1 VKRFFTLPLYK
12 FITVKYNDCIAKTW
26 LCSFSIKGEKKMKK
40 RICLLLALIMLLS
53 VLAAG
58 CGQDADNEGDA
69 ASDTSLE
76 DVKAKGELILG
87 LDDSFPPMGYQDEN
101 GDIVGFDIDVAKE
114 VCAVLG
120 VELKLQPIDWNSKE
134 MELNTGNI
142 DCIWN
147 GMSVSPERE
156 EEMSLSI
163 PYLNNHMAL
172 VVLPDSGIS
181 TVADMAGK
189 NLAVQTGSTAE
200 EALDAPEGA
209 ELKAAVASVNGF
221 ADNLTAL
228 MDLETGASDA
238 VLIDDVVANYLI
250 STSGKN
256 MVVLDD
262 FLYAENYAIGFRKG
276 DAALTEAVNDA
287 LRQLKENGKLGEIA
301 MKWFGEDTTIVE

>member
-1 VKRFFTLPLYK
+1 
-12 FITVKYNDCIAKTW
+12 
-26 LCSFSIKGEKKMKK
+26 MKK
-40 RICLLLALIMLLS
+40 RLCLLLALIMLFS
-53 VLAAG
+53 VFAAA
-58 CGQDADNEGDA
+58 CGGGGNEEPEGDTA
-69 ASDTSLE
+69 ADTSLE
-76 DVKAKGELILG
+76 AIQEKGELILG
-87 LDDSFPPMGYQDEN
+87 LDDSFPPMGFKDEN
-101 GDIVGFDIDVAKE
+101 GEIVGFDIDVARE
-114 VCAVLG
+114 VCAILG

-156 EEMSLSI
+156 EAMSLSI
-163 PYLNNHMAL
+163 PYLDNHMAL
-172 VVLPDSGIS
+172 VVLPDSGIA

-209 ELKAAVASVNGF
+209 DLKNAVASVNGF

-250 STSGKN
+250 ATSGKN
-256 MVVLDD
+256 MVVLND
-262 FLYAENYAIGFRKG
+262 FLYAENYAIGFRK
-276 DAALTEAVNDA
+276 DDVALTEAVNGA
-287 LRQLKENGKLGEIA
+287 LRELKANGKLAEIA
-301 MKWFGEDTTIVE
+301 TKWFGSDTTIVE

>member
-1 VKRFFTLPLYK
+1 
-12 FITVKYNDCIAKTW
+12 
-26 LCSFSIKGEKKMKK
+26 MKK
-40 RICLLLALIMLLS
+40 KICLLLALIMLFS
-53 VLAAG
+53 VFAAG
-58 CGQDADNEGDA
+58 CGGQGDQGEGDNEVA
-69 ASDTSLE
+69 DTSLE
-76 DVKAKGELILG
+76 LIQGKGELVLG
-87 LDDSFPPMGYQDEN
+87 LDDSFPPMGYNDN
-101 GDIVGFDIDVAKE
+101 GEIVGFDIDVARE
-114 VCAVLG
+114 VCAILG

-147 GMSVSPERE
+147 GMSVSPDRE
-156 EEMSLSI
+156 EAMSLSI
-163 PYLNNHMAL
+163 PYLDNHMAL

-181 TVADMAGK
+181 TVEDMAGQK
-189 NLAVQTGSTAE
+189 LAVQTGSTAE

-209 ELKAAVASVNGF
+209 DLKAAVAEVNGF

-250 STSGKN
+250 ATSGKN
-256 MVVLDD
+256 MVVLND

-287 LRQLKENGKLGEIA
+287 LRQLKESGKLAEIA
-301 MKWFGEDTTIVE
+301 TKWFGSDTTIVE

>member
-1 VKRFFTLPLYK
+1 
-12 FITVKYNDCIAKTW
+12 
-26 LCSFSIKGEKKMKK
+26 MKK
-40 RICLLLALIMLLS
+40 RLCLLLALIILFS
-53 VLAAG
+53 VFAAA
-58 CGQDADNEGDA
+58 CGGGGNEEPEGDTA
-69 ASDTSLE
+69 ADSSLE
-76 DVKAKGELILG
+76 AIQEKGELILG
-87 LDDSFPPMGYQDEN
+87 LDDSFPPMGFKDEN
-101 GDIVGFDIDVAKE
+101 GEIVGFDIDVARE
-114 VCAVLG
+114 VCAILG

-156 EEMSLSI
+156 EAMSLSI
-163 PYLNNHMAL
+163 PYLDNHMAL
-172 VVLPDSGIS
+172 VVLPDSGIA

-209 ELKAAVASVNGF
+209 DLKNAVASVNGF

-250 STSGKN
+250 ATSGKN
-256 MVVLDD
+256 MVVLND
-262 FLYAENYAIGFRKG
+262 FLYAENYAIGFRK
-276 DAALTEAVNDA
+276 DDVALTEAVNGA
-287 LRQLKENGKLGEIA
+287 LRELKANGKLAEIA
-301 MKWFGEDTTIVE
+301 TKWFGSDTTIVE

>member
-1 VKRFFTLPLYK
+1 
-12 FITVKYNDCIAKTW
+12 
-26 LCSFSIKGEKKMKK
+26 MKK
-40 RICLLLALIMLLS
+40 RLCLLLALIMLFS
-53 VLAAG
+53 VFAAA
-58 CGQDADNEGDA
+58 CGGGGNEEPEGDTA
-69 ASDTSLE
+69 ADTSLE
-76 DVKAKGELILG
+76 AIQEKGELILG
-87 LDDSFPPMGYQDEN
+87 LDDSFPPMGFKDEN
-101 GDIVGFDIDVAKE
+101 GEIVGFDIDVARE
-114 VCAVLG
+114 VCAILG

-156 EEMSLSI
+156 EAMSLSI
-163 PYLNNHMAL
+163 PYLDNHMAL

-189 NLAVQTGSTAE
+189 KLAVQTGSTAE

-209 ELKAAVASVNGF
+209 DLKNAVASVNGF

-250 STSGKN
+250 ATSGKN
-256 MVVLDD
+256 MVVLND
-262 FLYAENYAIGFRKG
+262 FLYAENYAIGFRK
-276 DAALTEAVNDA
+276 DDVALTEAVNGA
-287 LRQLKENGKLGEIA
+287 LRELKANGKLAEIA
-301 MKWFGEDTTIVE
+301 TKWFGSDTTIVE

>member
-1 VKRFFTLPLYK
+1 
-12 FITVKYNDCIAKTW
+12 
-26 LCSFSIKGEKKMKK
+26 MKK
-40 RICLLLALIMLLS
+40 RLCLLLALIMLFS
-53 VLAAG
+53 VFAAA
-58 CGQDADNEGDA
+58 CGGSGNEEPEGDTA
-69 ASDTSLE
+69 ADTSLE
-76 DVKAKGELILG
+76 AIQEKGELILG
-87 LDDSFPPMGYQDEN
+87 LDDSFPPMGYKDEN
-101 GDIVGFDIDVAKE
+101 GEIVGFDIDVARE
-114 VCAVLG
+114 VCAILG

-156 EEMSLSI
+156 EAMSLSI
-163 PYLNNHMAL
+163 PYLDNHMAL
-172 VVLPDSGIS
+172 VVLPDSGIA

-209 ELKAAVASVNGF
+209 DLKNAVASVNGF

-250 STSGKN
+250 ATSGKN

-262 FLYAENYAIGFRKG
+262 FLYAENYAIGFRK
-276 DAALTEAVNDA
+276 DEVALTEAVNDA
-287 LRQLKENGKLGEIA
+287 LRELKANGKLAEIA
-301 MKWFGEDTTIVE
+301 TKWFGSDTTIVE

>member
-1 VKRFFTLPLYK
+1 
-12 FITVKYNDCIAKTW
+12 
-26 LCSFSIKGEKKMKK
+26 MKK
-40 RICLLLALIMLLS
+40 RLCLLLALIMLFS
-53 VLAAG
+53 VFAAA
-58 CGQDADNEGDA
+58 CGGSGNEEPEGDTA
-69 ASDTSLE
+69 ADTSLE
-76 DVKAKGELILG
+76 AIQEKGELILG
-87 LDDSFPPMGYQDEN
+87 LDDSFPPMGYKDEN
-101 GDIVGFDIDVAKE
+101 GEIVGFDIDVARE
-114 VCAVLG
+114 VCAILG

-156 EEMSLSI
+156 EAMSLSI
-163 PYLNNHMAL
+163 PYLDNHMAL

-189 NLAVQTGSTAE
+189 KLAVQTGSTAE

-209 ELKAAVASVNGF
+209 DLKNAVASVNGF

-250 STSGKN
+250 ATSGKN

-262 FLYAENYAIGFRKG
+262 FLYAENYAIGFRK
-276 DAALTEAVNDA
+276 DEVALTEAVNDA
-287 LRQLKENGKLGEIA
+287 LRELKANGKLAEIA
-301 MKWFGEDTTIVE
+301 TKWFGSDTTIVE

>member
-1 VKRFFTLPLYK
+1 
-12 FITVKYNDCIAKTW
+12 
-26 LCSFSIKGEKKMKK
+26 MKK
-40 RICLLLALIMLLS
+40 KICLLLALIMLFS
-53 VLAAG
+53 VFAAG
-58 CGQDADNEGDA
+58 CGGQGDQGEGDNEVA
-69 ASDTSLE
+69 DTSLE
-76 DVKAKGELILG
+76 LIQGKGELVLG
-87 LDDSFPPMGYQDEN
+87 LDDSFPPMGYNDN
-101 GDIVGFDIDVAKE
+101 GEIVGFDIDVARE
-114 VCAVLG
+114 VCAILG

-147 GMSVSPERE
+147 GMSVSPDRE
-156 EEMSLSI
+156 EAMSLSI
-163 PYLNNHMAL
+163 PYLDNHMAL

-181 TVADMAGK
+181 TVEDMAGK
-189 NLAVQTGSTAE
+189 KLAVQTGSTAE

-209 ELKAAVASVNGF
+209 DLKAAVAEVNGF

-250 STSGKN
+250 ATSGKN
-256 MVVLDD
+256 MVVLND

-287 LRQLKENGKLGEIA
+287 LRQLKESGKLAEIA
-301 MKWFGEDTTIVE
+301 TKWFGSDTTIVE